1 MSSGE
6 GTMKGRRFARV
17 NCRAE
22 IARPLSNQPETGAAP
37 DGPSASCS
45 IDLHDF
51 CRYEG
56 CPCRCHQGRR
66 Q

>member
-1 MSSGE
+1 MTGRE
-6 GTMKGRRFARV
+6 GTMKGRRSARV
-17 NCRAE
+17 NCARKTRA
-22 IARPLSNQPETGAAP
+22 PLSNQPETEAAP

-45 IDLHDF
+45 IELHEF

>member
-1 MSSGE
+1 VTGGE
-6 GTMKGRRFARV
+6 ETMKGRRFARV
-17 NCRAE
+17 NCGVKN
-22 IARPLSNQPETGAAP
+22 ARPLSNQAEIEAAP

-45 IDLHDF
+45 MKLHDF